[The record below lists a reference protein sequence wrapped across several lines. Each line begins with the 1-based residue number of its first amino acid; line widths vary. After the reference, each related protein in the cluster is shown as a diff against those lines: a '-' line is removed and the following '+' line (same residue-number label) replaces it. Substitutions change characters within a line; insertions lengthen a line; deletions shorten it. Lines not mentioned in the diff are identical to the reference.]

1 MSLQLYSEFA
11 VDSMMQQREN
21 EIFFDIYHYPNTT
34 CKDRRLLR
42 LKRIYNN
49 MQFTQ
54 EVVRV
59 RLWRNRGITV
69 RGWDDTGIAQDPEGL
84 LICRV
89 YRNDCNVIEHCQETL
104 QLEFDPSCFFKSMD
118 RAVRKM
124 LKDHYWALRDRLTGF
139 CDEGYYR

>member
-1 MSLQLYSEFA
+1 MMSLQLYSEFA

-49 MQFTQ
+49 MQLTQ
-54 EVVRV
+54 EVVRLG
-59 RLWRNRGITV
+59 LWRNRGITV
-69 RGWDDTGIAQDPEGL
+69 QGWDDTGIAQDPEGL

-89 YRNDCNVIEHCQETL
+89 
-104 QLEFDPSCFFKSMD
+104 
-118 RAVRKM
+118 
-124 LKDHYWALRDRLTGF
+124 
-139 CDEGYYR
+139 